1 MADEIE
7 DEEQGRKGGGVL
19 KIILIALLVL
29 LLLAGA
35 VVATLFFTGF
45 FDKADEKAAE
55 NKVAELEAAAEARND
70 PGSAAPQ
77 RVTKESPELKRFEYH
92 YLELQREFLANVS
105 NSRKVIQ
112 VQVAVMTNFDERVFA
127 NVTKHEF
134 ALRSAVLDLMRQVTE
149 ADLTKTNFRRELAT
163 NIKAEMNSVL
173 EKYEDFGGIEEVY
186 FTTFVVQ

>member
-1 MADEIE
+1 
-7 DEEQGRKGGGVL
+7 
-19 KIILIALLVL
+19 
-29 LLLAGA
+29 
-35 VVATLFFTGF
+35 
-45 FDKADEKAAE
+45 
-55 NKVAELEAAAEARND
+55 
-70 PGSAAPQ
+70 
-77 RVTKESPELKRFEYH
+77 
-92 YLELQREFLANVS
+92 
-105 NSRKVIQ
+105 
-112 VQVAVMTNFDERVFA
+112 MTNFDERVFA